1 MSLYETGAPRP
12 TGAALPPSAPGR
24 LARRLGA
31 LGLTGVLALSTG
43 GCSLVINKVGN
54 ALAGGNSVY
63 ATDNDPDLVFEAVPF
78 GLKTMEGLLAQAPK
92 NKNILL
98 AACSGFTQYGY
109 AKLQQ
114 DADLIEATDLD
125 AATALRDRARK
136 MYLRALDY
144 GLRGLEVD
152 FPGFRDRLR
161 KDPAA
166 AVSKLKKQHIPLAY
180 WTANA
185 WGAAISIT
193 KENAELTA
201 DQNLAEALM
210 RRALA
215 LDETYA
221 GGSIHDFF
229 ISYEGG
235 RAGLGGSYEAATR
248 HYQRSREL
256 SKGLRVGPMVSFAES
271 VLLPQQKKQEFQAV
285 LEEVLAFDADK
296 APENRV
302 ANLVAQR
309 RAKWLLGR
317 MSELFVN

>member
-1 MSLYETGAPRP
+1 MSLSHTRP
-12 TGAALPPSAPGR
+12 LSR
-24 LARRLGA
+24 LAV
-31 LGLTGVLALSTG
+31 LGLIAFLAVSST

-63 ATDNDPDLVFEAVPF
+63 ATDDDPDLVWAAVPF

-109 AKLQQ
+109 GKLQQ
-114 DADLIEATDLD
+114 DADLLEGTDLA

-136 MYLRALDY
+136 MYLRALEY

-161 KDPAA
+161 KDPAGTVA
-166 AVSKLKKQHIPLAY
+166 KLKKEHIPLMY

-185 WGAAISIT
+185 WGAAISIS

-201 DQNLAEALM
+201 DLNLVEALM

-221 GGSIHDFF
+221 DGSIHDFF

-235 RAGLGGSYEAATR
+235 RAGMGGTYEAAAK
-248 HYQRSREL
+248 HYQRAREL
-256 SKGLRVGPMVSFAES
+256 SKGTRVSPMVSFAES
-271 VLLPQQKKQEFQAV
+271 VLLPQQKKQEFQAL
-285 LEEVLAFDADK
+285 LEEAVAYDVNK
-296 APENRV
+296 ALEQRV

>member
-1 MSLYETGAPRP
+1 MSLSYARP
-12 TGAALPPSAPGR
+12 LSR
-24 LARRLGA
+24 LAV
-31 LGLTGVLALSTG
+31 LGLVTFLALSST

-63 ATDNDPDLVFEAVPF
+63 ATDDDPELVWAAVPF

-109 AKLQQ
+109 GKLQQ
-114 DADLIEATDLD
+114 DADLLEATDLA

-161 KDPAA
+161 KDPAGTVA
-166 AVSKLKKQHIPLAY
+166 KLKKEHIPLMY

-201 DQNLAEALM
+201 DLNLVEALM

-221 GGSIHDFF
+221 DGSIHDFF

-235 RAGLGGSYEAATR
+235 RAGMGGTYEAAAK
-248 HYQRSREL
+248 HYQRAREL
-256 SKGLRVGPMVSFAES
+256 SKGTRVSPMVSFAES
-271 VLLPQQKKQEFQAV
+271 VLLPQQKKAEFQAL
-285 LEEVLAFDADK
+285 LEEAVAYDVNK
-296 APENRV
+296 APEQRV